1 MPAMMAL
8 TLNNIAVNLG
18 SFLLITTVTL
28 LLLSRSVS
36 SVIIGLI
43 ATAEAIG
50 ILLGS
55 ALASKISTRVPT
67 GSLLDM
73 CRAISDR

>member
-1 MPAMMAL
+1 M
-8 TLNNIAVNLG
+8 
-18 SFLLITTVTL
+18 TTVTL

-43 ATAEAIG
+43 ATAETTG

-55 ALASKISTRVPT
+55 ARLEDFHTRPDRISTP
-67 GSLLDM
+67 DM

>member
-43 ATAEAIG
+43 ATAETIG